1 MSGSCSR
8 RHQRDLV
15 SAMQL
20 LVIPLI
26 FFYCFLWLPQH
37 FQAAPMPPPPSSPS
51 SWTDKKNTDAT
62 HKWQKLAKAH
72 ITRHFSGNPRAQ
84 PVAKNVILFIGDGMG
99 LTTVTAARIFK
110 SQFKAQQSSENF
122 QDEEEIKSEE
132 PEWTQSAEEDEL
144 SFEKFEHVALS
155 KTYNLD
161 SQVGESGAC
170 ATALMS
176 GVKANFETIGLSG
189 LAKHNNCTST
199 FVEGGRVSSIAEWAQ
214 QQ

>member
-1 MSGSCSR
+1 M
-8 RHQRDLV
+8 
-15 SAMQL
+15 
-20 LVIPLI
+20 
-26 FFYCFLWLPQH
+26 FLP
-37 FQAAPMPPPPSSPS
+37 
-51 SWTDKKNTDAT
+51 DAT

-155 KTYNLD
+155 KVIL
-161 SQVGESGAC
+161 
-170 ATALMS
+170 
-176 GVKANFETIGLSG
+176 
-189 LAKHNNCTST
+189 
-199 FVEGGRVSSIAEWAQ
+199 FVESIVKVIN
-214 QQ
+214 